1 MNHFQYNRFSF
12 INNIAERILFKGKE
26 QKDKKKNKKISLFV
40 KDVVIYIIKYNTI
53 KFLNIRWT
61 I

>member
-26 QKDKKKNKKISLFV
+26 QKDKKKIKNL
-40 KDVVIYIIKYNTI
+40 IIC
-53 KFLNIRWT
+53 
-61 I
+61 